1 MKKKLVIR
9 IATIV
14 VAMCMVMTMTACS
27 TSDGNGNGISIDT
40 VRQTFEVSNA
50 SQWGKDFTITIGDEL
65 TNIGIMN
72 GSSVRVRFDSGY
84 VTLWFDLRVEL
95 TQWSKDQIVDSLTE
109 LLKNYIGDSAKDVAV
124 SSTEFFSNE
133 SRLKFSVTFNLA
145 S

>member
-27 TSDGNGNGISIDT
+27 TSDGNGNGISIDP
-40 VRQTFEVSNA
+40 VRQTFDVSNA

-109 LLKNYIGDSAKDVAV
+109 LLTNYIGDSAKDVAV

>member
-27 TSDGNGNGISIDT
+27 TSDGNGNGISIDP

-72 GSSVRVRFDSGY
+72 GSSVRVRFYSGY

>member
-95 TQWSKDQIVDSLTE
+95 TQWSKDQIVESLTE

>member
-1 MKKKLVIR
+1 MKKKLVIW

-27 TSDGNGNGISIDT
+27 TSDGNGNGISIDP

-109 LLKNYIGDSAKDVAV
+109 LLKKYIGDSAKDVAV

>member
-1 MKKKLVIR
+1 MKKMLVIR

-27 TSDGNGNGISIDT
+27 TSDGNGISIDT

>member
-1 MKKKLVIR
+1 MKKKLVIW

-14 VAMCMVMTMTACS
+14 GAMCMVMTMTACS
-27 TSDGNGNGISIDT
+27 TSDGNGNGISIDP

>member
-1 MKKKLVIR
+1 MKKLVFR
-9 IATIV
+9 CFSLVIAI
-14 VAMCMVMTMTACS
+14 AMVMAMTACS
-27 TSDGNGNGISIDT
+27 TDGNGISIDT
-40 VRQTFEVSNA
+40 TRKSVEVGNA

-65 TNIGIMN
+65 TNIGVKN

-109 LLKNYIGDSAKDVAV
+109 LLKEYIGDSAKDVAV

-133 SRLKFSVTFNLA
+133 SRLKFSITVNLA
-145 S
+145 G

>member
-27 TSDGNGNGISIDT
+27 TSDGNGNGISIDP
-40 VRQTFEVSNA
+40 VRQTFDVSNA

-65 TNIGIMN
+65 TNIGLMN

>member
-27 TSDGNGNGISIDT
+27 TSDGNGISIDP

>member
-27 TSDGNGNGISIDT
+27 TSDGNGNGISIDP

-50 SQWGKDFTITIGDEL
+50 SQWGKDFTVTIGDEL
-65 TNIGIMN
+65 TNIGIKN